1 MAFTSER
8 RLLTLSLLAAC
19 AAAACAKKEAPPPPA
34 PAVEVTTVT
43 QKDVPVYSEW
53 IGSLDGFV
61 NADIRSHV
69 GGYLLRQDY
78 KEGTLVRKGDLLF
91 EIDPREYQATLDQAK
106 GTLAQYQATLANAKI
121 KVQRYA
127 PLAAQKAVSQQEL
140 DDAQTEERT
149 AQANVD
155 SSQAAVD
162 KAQLNLDWT
171 KVFSPIDGIA
181 GVAKAQIGDLLT
193 TLTVLTTVSTVDP
206 IKVYFNP
213 SEQEYLAFVQKVGP
227 VDQRIAADV
236 ASKGEAPLRL
246 VLSDGS
252 VYAHRGRG
260 YLVGREVDVKT
271 GTIQLA
277 GLFPNPQN
285 ILRPG
290 QYGKVRVAMD
300 LKKGALLVPQRAVS
314 ELQGT
319 YQVAVVGAD
328 NKVTMKVVKPGPR
341 EENLWV
347 IDEGLKP
354 GDRIVVEGLQRV
366 RTGMTV
372 VPKEAAKETSAPVA
386 PAAPATAAAKEAG
399 K

>member
-1 MAFTSER
+1 VVFMSGR
-8 RLLTLSLLAAC
+8 RLPTLCLLAALG
-19 AAAACAKKEAPPPPA
+19 AAACAKKEAPPPPP

-43 QKDVPVYSEW
+43 QKDVPIYSEW

-61 NADIRSHV
+61 NAEIRPQV
-69 GGYLLRQDY
+69 GGYLLRRDY
-78 KEGTLVRKGDLLF
+78 KEGSFVRKGDLLF

-121 KVQRYA
+121 KVQRYT
-127 PLAAQKAVSQQEL
+127 PLAAQKAISQQEL
-140 DDAQTEERT
+140 DDALTEERT
-149 AQANVD
+149 SQANVE
-155 SSQAAVD
+155 SSQATVE
-162 KAQLNLDWT
+162 KAQLNLNWT

-181 GVAKAQIGDLLT
+181 GVAKAQVGDLLT

-213 SEQEYLAFVQKVGP
+213 SEQEYLTWTRKVGP
-227 VDQRIAADV
+227 VDKLIAADV
-236 ASKGEAPLRL
+236 TSKGEAPLQL
-246 VLSDGS
+246 ILSDGS
-252 VYAHRGRG
+252 VWPHRGRG
-260 YLVGREVDVKT
+260 YLAGREVDVKT

-277 GLFPNPQN
+277 GLFPNPGN
-285 ILRPG
+285 VLRPG
-290 QYGKVRVAMD
+290 QYAKVRVAMEVR
-300 LKKGALLVPQRAVS
+300 KGALLVPQRAVN
-314 ELQGT
+314 ELQGS

-341 EENLWV
+341 EGNLWV

-372 VPKEAAKETSAPVA
+372 VPREAAKETPAPV
-386 PAAPATAAAKEAG
+386 APATAAAKEAG